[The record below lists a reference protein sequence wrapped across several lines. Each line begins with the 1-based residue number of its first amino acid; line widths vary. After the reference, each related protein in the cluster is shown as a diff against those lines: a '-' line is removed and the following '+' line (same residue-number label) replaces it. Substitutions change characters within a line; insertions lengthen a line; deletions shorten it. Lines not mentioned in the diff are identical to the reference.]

1 MINNIGGDA
10 VAKLN
15 AMLHDIPRNYVV
27 LVLHNDIVILPSRHE
42 FLLHLQAINAGAYT

>member
-15 AMLHDIPRNYVV
+15 AMLHDIPRNYVA
-27 LVLHNDIVILPSRHE
+27 LYNDIVILPSSHE
-42 FLLHLQAINAGAYT
+42 FHLHLQAINAGTYT

>member
-27 LVLHNDIVILPSRHE
+27 LHNDIVMLPSRHE
-42 FLLHLQAINAGAYT
+42 FLLHFQTINAGAYT